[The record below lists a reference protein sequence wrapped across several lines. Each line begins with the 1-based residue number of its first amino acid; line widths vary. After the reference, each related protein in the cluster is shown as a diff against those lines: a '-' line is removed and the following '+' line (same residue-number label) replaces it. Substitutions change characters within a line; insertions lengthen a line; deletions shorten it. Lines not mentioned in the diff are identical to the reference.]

1 MSGDNRNIPSWLLS
15 SITEYVGEKIRIKLI
30 CGTDVLE
37 LIVNKRKN
45 THIIRNHGLI
55 VVTRGEK
62 NARQLIF
69 DNDQLFQ
76 IKVSVIYSLR
86 KVFIVELQLSVGL
99 FTG

>member
-15 SITEYVGEKIRIKLI
+15 SITEFVGEKIRIKLI

-37 LIVNKRKN
+37 NIVNKRKN

-76 IKVSVIYSLR
+76 IKVSFIHLH
-86 KVFIVELQLSVGL
+86 KLFIVEHIQLSVGL